1 MAQSP
6 SSSPCAQLDDT
17 FGPHVG
23 YECRGG
29 FDFTLLFE
37 ETMLTILPVGLMFL
51 VLQPRLSYLW
61 VRAKKV
67 AAANYLG
74 VAKIVSK
81 RFNSPNAR

>member
-1 MAQSP
+1 
-6 SSSPCAQLDDT
+6 
-17 FGPHVG
+17 
-23 YECRGG
+23 
-29 FDFTLLFE
+29 
-37 ETMLTILPVGLMFL
+37 MLTILPVGLMFL